1 MTLILLANT
10 VADAAAQ
17 IIQTDSSDVETSTG
31 HHECVEQGT
40 RLTYWNAGVTAAR
53 RIAYVNK
60 TNKLSAD
67 YMVLLDAVN
76 HVGYSLKT
84 LSWSDYPSTL
94 TTHETKTLAAGD
106 LVGPNARDYVYAFS
120 SLQTNKEAFGIE
132 LASSGYNK
140 TVTSLYFGAGFEME
154 YFAAERGLEFVP
166 VAEGSAPIQYG
177 RDLYFLSGQLSFD
190 VGNLTQ
196 DNIDS
201 FNALPD
207 DEPML
212 LYDSS
217 GDILEHKL
225 LHCILLDSE
234 VYAAFND
241 LYAIR
246 FTFGVIRDSWM
257 L

>member
-1 MTLILLANT
+1 MSLILLANT

-17 IIQTDSSDVETSTG
+17 IIQTDSSDVATASG

-40 RLTYWNAGVTAAR
+40 RLTYWNAGATAAR
-53 RIAYVNK
+53 RIAYINK

-94 TTHETKTLAAGD
+94 TTHETKTLAAED

-120 SLQTNKEAFGIE
+120 SLQSNKEAFGIE

-140 TVTSLYFGAGFEME
+140 TVTSLYFGVGFEMN
-154 YFAAERGLEFVP
+154 YFAAERGLEYSPIPEGAQP
-166 VAEGSAPIQYG
+166 VQYK

-196 DNIDS
+196 DDIDS
-201 FNALPD
+201 FYALPD
-207 DEPML
+207 QEPML
-212 LYDSS
+212 LYDAS

-225 LHCILLDSE
+225 LHCILLNADIH
-234 VYAAFND
+234 AAFND
-241 LYAIR
+241 LYAIS
-246 FTFGVIRDSWM
+246 FSFGVIRDSW
-257 L
+257 LI